1 MLTEVDKEIQVLKQN
16 REIERHNGDEVW
28 EIQAVK

>member
-16 REIERHNGDEVW
+16 REIERHNGDEVSSSW
-28 EIQAVK
+28 